1 MEQRKPVFPSPTSIR
16 GATPPINDPSVP
28 IRVHPRPSASKNKAN
43 QQAMKHILTD
53 IEGTTSS
60 ISFVKDVLFPYA
72 RRALPAFVAAHGD
85 EPEVRRWLDQVA
97 AENGG
102 VCSDDMIVETLQGW
116 IDQDRKH
123 TALKALQGMV
133 WQAGY
138 GRADF
143 TAHMY
148 PDAVEALRRWHAA
161 GHAIGVYSSG
171 SVPAQKLFFG
181 HSDAGD
187 LSPLVSAWFDTEVG
201 GKREAAS
208 YRRIVEAL
216 GVPAGEVLF
225 LSDVVEELDAA
236 REAGL
241 GTVLLDR
248 REDYPQP
255 RLGEA
260 THGHRRVEHFG
271 QIEPEAP

>member
-1 MEQRKPVFPSPTSIR
+1 
-16 GATPPINDPSVP
+16 
-28 IRVHPRPSASKNKAN
+28 
-43 QQAMKHILTD
+43 MKTILTD

-85 EPEVRRWLDQVA
+85 EPGVRRWLDAVA
-97 AENGG
+97 AELGAA
-102 VCSDDMIVETLQGW
+102 CSDDAVVDALQGW

-143 TAHMY
+143 RAHVY
-148 PDAVEALRRWHAA
+148 PDAAAALPAWHAA
-161 GHAIGVYSSG
+161 GHPIAVYSSG

-181 HSDAGD
+181 HSEAGD
-187 LSPLVSAWFDTEVG
+187 LTPLVSAWFDTEVG
-201 GKREAAS
+201 GKREAAG
-208 YRRIVEAL
+208 YRRIVQAL
-216 GVPAGEVLF
+216 AVPADDVVF

-241 GTVLLDR
+241 RTILVDR

-255 RLGEA
+255 RLGDA
-260 THGHRRVEHFG
+260 TRGHRRVESFAD
-271 QIEPEAP
+271 IAPDAA